1 MTKHFLLSTAVAAL
15 IAGTG
20 FAYAQGT
27 GMGREGG
34 SGSSMQQNTPS
45 TEQGRGSATTQMRN
59 GASNSGMSNE
69 GTNRGN
75 ESRHHAQDTNH
86 GKMKNE
92 RSAEDYGKSGE
103 HSKSMRSER
112 NESGKS
118 EKNMRAEEHKGKSE
132 ERNQRTEERNG
143 RAMDHNRNA
152 EERNGRTMDHRN
164 AEERNG
170 MKSDSSK
177 SAVDTNRSS
186 RTTTGQAGAGAK
198 LSTEQ
203 RTKITSVIRNEHVQ
217 PTTNVNFSIAVGT
230 RVPRTVSFHPLP
242 TEIVDIYPSWRGYEF
257 FLVRDQIVVVDPTTM
272 EIVAVLEA

>member
-27 GMGREGG
+27 GMGREGSSGG
-34 SGSSMQQNTPS
+34 STMQQNTPS

-59 GASNSGMSNE
+59 GASDSGMSNE

-75 ESRHHAQDTNH
+75 ESRHHAQDANH

-92 RSAEDYGKSGE
+92 RSAEDYGKSGD
-103 HSKSMRSER
+103 HSKGMRSER

-143 RAMDHNRNA
+143 RTMDHN
-152 EERNGRTMDHRN
+152 RN

-257 FLVRDQIVVVDPTTM
+257 FLVRDQIVVVDPQTM